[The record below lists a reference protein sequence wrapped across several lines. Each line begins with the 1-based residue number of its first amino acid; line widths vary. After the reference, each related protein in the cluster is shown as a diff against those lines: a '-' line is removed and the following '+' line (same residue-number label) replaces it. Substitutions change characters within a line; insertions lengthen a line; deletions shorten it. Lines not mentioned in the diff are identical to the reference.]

1 MKQIRKISKVLF
13 YVTRT
18 IAFLYVL
25 TSIFGFV
32 SFAFKTQ
39 NFELTKDAASF
50 QINFPFSHTPFLVG
64 QNNPSAIW
72 EMILGI
78 LIYSLFFWLLSNVFN
93 AFEQPKLFT
102 EKNVKTLQIFY
113 IANFIIPILML
124 IFLVIN
130 QNFSTSFWSVALL
143 HILLGVFI
151 YFMTIIFK
159 QGLHLQNE
167 QDLYI

>member
-1 MKQIRKISKVLF
+1 MKQIKKISKALF

-18 IAFLYVL
+18 VAFFYVL
-25 TSIFGFV
+25 TAIFGFV
-32 SFAFKTQ
+32 SVAFKTP
-39 NFELTKDAASF
+39 NFELTNNAENF

-64 QNNPSAIW
+64 QNTPSAIL

-78 LIYSLFFWLLSNVFN
+78 LLYGLFFWLLSNVFT
-93 AFEQPKLFT
+93 AFAQSKLFT
-102 EKNVKTLQIFY
+102 EKNVKTLQFFY
-113 IANFIIPILML
+113 LANFIIPILISLFSL
-124 IFLVIN
+124 ITQSYGV
-130 QNFSTSFWSVALL
+130 SFWMVLFL
-143 HILLGVFI
+143 HILLGTFI